1 MRVELF
7 DFELPPERI
16 ALRPARP
23 RDAARMLLVEGGKPF
38 ADRAVRELPQVLR
51 DGDVLVFNDTRVIP
65 AQLEGRRGDAKIGA
79 TLHKRIDLR
88 RWQAFI
94 RNAKRLK
101 PGDRVDFAAGV
112 SAIAEERHA
121 NGSFTLAFGGDEP
134 VEILLE
140 RAGTMPLPPY
150 IASKRAS
157 DAQDREDY
165 QTVFAREDGAV
176 AAPTALASAS
186 YTVREARD
194 ADGVT
199 IREYVLPN
207 NVVFAVAWQGPVR
220 PDMNALLGNY
230 FHRAASAG
238 AGKPRGTGPLIDR
251 SDDFQIESV
260 GRPGNFFG
268 KAILPRL
275 LPANVRAE
283 DVR

>member
-1 MRVELF
+1 MNLVKAALAAAVM
-7 DFELPPERI
+7 LPLASYA
-16 ALRPARP
+16 AL
-23 RDAARMLLVEGGKPF
+23 GGAP
-38 ADRAVRELPQVLR
+38 
-51 DGDVLVFNDTRVIP
+51 T
-65 AQLEGRRGDAKIGA
+65 IGA
-79 TLHKRIDLR
+79 ASQSRLR
-88 RWQAFI
+88 S
-94 RNAKRLK
+94 
-101 PGDRVDFAAGV
+101 AA
-112 SAIAEERHA
+112 
-121 NGSFTLAFGGDEP
+121 
-134 VEILLE
+134 
-140 RAGTMPLPPY
+140 
-150 IASKRAS
+150 
-157 DAQDREDY
+157 
-165 QTVFAREDGAV
+165 AV
-176 AAPTALASAS
+176 AAPTASASASAS

-194 ADGVT
+194 AEGVT

>member
-1 MRVELF
+1 M
-7 DFELPPERI
+7 
-16 ALRPARP
+16 LRPVFWSIAMNLVK
-23 RDAARMLLVEGGKPF
+23 AALAAAVMLPLASYAALGGAPTIS
-38 ADRAVRELPQVLR
+38 AASQSRLR
-51 DGDVLVFNDTRVIP
+51 
-65 AQLEGRRGDAKIGA
+65 
-79 TLHKRIDLR
+79 
-88 RWQAFI
+88 
-94 RNAKRLK
+94 
-101 PGDRVDFAAGV
+101 
-112 SAIAEERHA
+112 SA
-121 NGSFTLAFGGDEP
+121 
-134 VEILLE
+134 
-140 RAGTMPLPPY
+140 
-150 IASKRAS
+150 
-157 DAQDREDY
+157 
-165 QTVFAREDGAV
+165 AV
-176 AAPTALASAS
+176 AAPTTLASAS

-238 AGKPRGTGPLIDR
+238 AGKPRGTGPLIDS